1 MLTLLILISV
11 GLASAHH
18 SGEHFEGEKVF
29 RVSIQ
34 DEKQVHLMHVLA
46 NQVEVDFWK
55 PDSVSQIRPESKTD
69 FRVKAHQVDEVEH
82 FLEEKGLT
90 HEVLIHDLNKLVT
103 NQFDSLIRSSGH
115 SYEKYNSWEKIEA
128 WTGQIAAENP
138 KLVSRSVIGTT
149 FEGRSLYL
157 LKVGKAGSNKPAI
170 FIDCGFH
177 AREWISPAFCQWFV
191 REAVR
196 TYGTEIQIT
205 NILDKLDFYVLP
217 VFNIDGYVYSW
228 TKSRMWRKTR
238 STISGT
244 SCVGTDPNRNFDAG
258 WCEIGASSS
267 PCAETYCGPT
277 VESEK
282 ETKALVNF
290 IRKNLNS
297 IKAYVT
303 IHSYSQ
309 LLLFPYSKNYAL
321 TKDHVEL
328 NNLAK
333 AMVKELE
340 ALYNTKYT
348 YGPGATT
355 IYPAAG
361 GSDDWAYDQGIKY
374 SFTFELRD
382 TGRYGFLL
390 PESQIRPTCE
400 ETVLAIKY
408 LSNYVLEHLY

>member
-1 MLTLLILISV
+1 MLAFLVLLSV
-11 GLASAHH
+11 ALASAHH

-34 DEKQVHLMHVLA
+34 DEKQVHLMHVLTDK
-46 NQVEVDFWK
+46 VEVDFWK

-69 FRVKAHQVDEVEH
+69 FRVKADQVAEVEH
-82 FLEEKGLT
+82 FLEENGLT
-90 HEVLIHDLNKLVT
+90 HEVLISDLNKLVT
-103 NQFDSLIRSSGH
+103 GQFDSLVRASGH

-128 WTGQIAAENP
+128 WTEQIAAENP
-138 KLVSRSVIGTT
+138 NLVSRSVIGTT
-149 FEGRSLYL
+149 FEGRSMYL

-170 FIDCGFH
+170 FMDCGFH

-196 TYGTEIQIT
+196 TYGTETKMT
-205 NILDKLDFYVLP
+205 NILDKLDFYILP
-217 VFNIDGYVYSW
+217 VFNIDGYVYTW

-238 STISGT
+238 STNSGT
-244 SCVGTDPNRNFDAG
+244 SCVGTDPNRNFDAA
-258 WCEIGASSS
+258 WCETGASTS
-267 PCAETYCGPT
+267 PCSETYCGST

-282 ETKALVNF
+282 ETKALVKF
-290 IRKNLNS
+290 IRQNLGS

-309 LLLFPYSKNYAL
+309 MLLFPYSKSYSL
-321 TKDHVEL
+321 TKNHVEL
-328 NNLAK
+328 NTLAK
-333 AMVKELE
+333 AMVKEL
-340 ALYNTKYT
+340 ATLHKTQYT

-355 IYPAAG
+355 IYLAAG

-390 PESQIRPTCE
+390 PESQIKATCE
-400 ETVLAIKY
+400 ETLLAIKY